1 MKEQEKDA
9 FYDEV
14 DEMVTN
20 VEELDP
26 SEVFNDDDLA
36 DTPEANE
43 EGEEKPDWQ
52 LSKEEDDK
60 LKELLEKKQRE
71 DTIMKTFLTLQ
82 EKPSQEVIDSWKKQF
97 GDVYLMSLG
106 EKMNFIFRPIK
117 RIEWR
122 QLMSK
127 AGKLTEIQQT
137 EMIVQKAVVWP
148 VLAAKDVQV
157 LTGGAPEAL
166 RDVILEASHFMPPER
181 AMVLVRQL

>member
-14 DEMVTN
+14 DGMTEN
-20 VEELDP
+20 VEDMDM
-26 SEVFNDDDLA
+26 SEVFNDEDLEETPDA
-36 DTPEANE
+36 DNE
-43 EGEEKPDWQ
+43 EEEKEDWQ
-52 LSKEEDDK
+52 LSKEEDDL
-60 LKELLEKKQRE
+60 LKDLLEKKQRE
-71 DTIMKTFLTLQ
+71 DTIMKTFLSLEQ
-82 EKPSQEVIDSWKKQF
+82 KPTEQDIESWKKLY
-97 GDVYLMSLG
+97 GEVYLMSLG
-106 EKMNFIFRPIK
+106 ERMNFIFRPIK
-117 RIEWR
+117 RVEWR

-127 AGKLTEIQQT
+127 AGKLSEIQQT

-148 VLAAKDVQV
+148 KLQPKDVQV